1 MPNSHGHYA
10 WYLTSSSLWMAGASL
25 QGFLFTWLI
34 VGVLDQPADQAG
46 FARSLAEFPPLIML
60 LVGGLFGD
68 RVNGKSYLTF
78 MHLAI
83 AIPPLLIAL
92 IFISGYLNYWWVVC
106 FGMLMAGIQSL
117 SDPARQAVISRV
129 APFDI
134 QRAVTIMVICT
145 TLVGQLGVYIGGQL
159 EELGLELVLLIQST
173 LFLSGIWAVRH
184 LPELP
189 AGIYKEA
196 EKRPKFLDGLK
207 IVWITPLI
215 RDFIG
220 LNFISSLFNAGA
232 YIIGLPFIVREVYEG
247 GASLFALVM
256 IIFSLGS
263 IGSNIVLLFFMP
275 LRYPGRL
282 YLILQ
287 LTRIVILG
295 LLILKPSL
303 WLFFL
308 LMIAWGF
315 NMGITSTLV
324 RASVQELADLKHRSQ
339 ILSVL
344 LFSFIVSSPISSI
357 LLGILISRTTPLTA
371 LAPGIL
377 ISGIIF
383 FVGFRFTELWNHQ
396 SPSTTDGRI

>member
-10 WYLTSSSLWMAGASL
+10 WYLASSSLWMAGASL

-173 LFLSGIWAVRH
+173 LFLLGIWAVRH

-196 EKRPKFLDGLK
+196 EKRPKLLDGLK

-383 FVGFRFTELWNHQ
+383 FVGFRFTGLWNHQ

>member
-1 MPNSHGHYA
+1 MPNNRGHYA

-34 VGVLDQPADQAG
+34 VGVLEQPADQAG
-46 FARSLAEFPPLIML
+46 LARSLAEFPPLIML

-92 IFISGYLNYWWVVC
+92 IFISGQLNYWWVVC

-134 QRAVTIMVICT
+134 QRAVTMMVICT

-159 EELGLELVLLIQST
+159 EELGLELVLVIQST
-173 LFLSGIWAVRH
+173 LFLLGIWAVRQ
-184 LPELP
+184 LPDLP
-189 AGIYKEA
+189 AGTYKVA
-196 EKRPKFLDGLK
+196 EKRPRLLDGLK
-207 IVWITPLI
+207 MVWITPLI

-275 LRYPGRL
+275 LRHPGRL
-282 YLILQ
+282 YLVLQ

-308 LMIAWGF
+308 LMVAWGF

-357 LLGILISRTTPLTA
+357 LLGMLITKTTPLTA
-371 LAPGIL
+371 LVPGIL

-383 FVGFRFTELWNHQ
+383 LVGLKFTGLWNHQ
-396 SPSTTDGRI
+396 SPSTTDGHS